1 MSILPHVPGR
11 DADRRPEAAGRGVS
25 ESELAMAQR
34 TELHL
39 DLTDVQLTE
48 LLPTPEPLNLVEVV
62 PVASYVVH
70 PPYPGATD
78 HVMTLGVFEILP
90 GGVR

>member
-25 ESELAMAQR
+25 ESELAMLQR

-39 DLTDVQLTE
+39 DLSDDQLRE
-48 LLPTPEPLNLVEVV
+48 LAGHRAPRLVEVV
-62 PVASYVVH
+62 PVTPYVVH

-90 GGVR
+90 GGAR

>member
-1 MSILPHVPGR
+1 MSILPHEPAGVV
-11 DADRRPEAAGRGVS
+11 DRRREAAGRGVS
-25 ESELAMAQR
+25 VDELAMAQR

-39 DLTDVQLTE
+39 DLSDDQLRE
-48 LLPTPEPLNLVEVV
+48 LAGPRPLRVVEVV
-62 PVASYVVH
+62 PVAPYVVH
-70 PPYPGATD
+70 PPYPGASD